1 MMSEPIPF
9 FGWLQDVEDTEQ
21 MLRKQIQIVQ
31 AELDRLQQEN
41 TALRKRVDQGGYEI
55 GYAEGLK
62 KASEK

>member
-41 TALRKRVDQGGYEI
+41 TSLRKRVE
-55 GYAEGLK
+55 ALMEGREFK
-62 KASEK
+62 

>member
-21 MLRKQIQIVQ
+21 MLRKQIQIAQ

-41 TALRKRVDQGGYEI
+41 TALRKRVE
-55 GYAEGLK
+55 ALMEGREFK
-62 KASEK
+62 

>member
-1 MMSEPIPF
+1 MSEPIPF

-41 TALRKRVDQGGYEI
+41 TSLRKRVE
-55 GYAEGLK
+55 ALMEGREFK
-62 KASEK
+62 

>member
-1 MMSEPIPF
+1 MMNEPIPF

-41 TALRKRVDQGGYEI
+41 TALRKQVEAYM
-55 GYAEGLK
+55 
-62 KASEK
+62 SEKW

>member
-1 MMSEPIPF
+1 MVSEPIPF

-41 TALRKRVDQGGYEI
+41 TALRKRVEALMKGREF
-55 GYAEGLK
+55 K
-62 KASEK
+62 